1 MLSGRVYFYSHVANR
16 FNIVSSLLTIL
27 NSFSFDFHYDF
38 AYDLQ
43 WILEHAS
50 HHM

>member
-1 MLSGRVYFYSHVANR
+1 MWSSLFLFTRSQQIFTI
-16 FNIVSSLLTIL
+16 FSSLLTIL
-27 NSFSFDFHYDF
+27 NFFSFDFHYDY

-43 WILEHAS
+43 WILEHTS